1 MVFFDSNILIYAI
14 DRGDT
19 AKHAIAEEWTQRL
32 LSCDGSCMISTQTM
46 SEFCCV
52 LLRKL
57 KVQPT
62 DVRALHEELRALPHV
77 QVDAGI
83 ITRAVEIQAL
93 YKVQF
98 FDAQVIAAA
107 EHANCDEILSE
118 DLNDGQYYCGIKA
131 VNPFAK

>member
-46 SEFCCV
+46 NEFCCV

-62 DVRALHEELRALPHV
+62 DVRALQEELRALPHV

-83 ITRAVEIQAL
+83 ITRAIEIQAL

-107 EHANCDEILSE
+107 EHAGCDEILSE